1 MKTLTEDSKYV
12 IEEQN
17 LNNFF
22 YVSNL
27 HFLLHFT
34 LNPCLEWNM
43 EFVVKN

>member
-22 YVSNL
+22 HVSNL
-27 HFLLHFT
+27 HFFFYILL
-34 LNPCLEWNM
+34 
-43 EFVVKN
+43 